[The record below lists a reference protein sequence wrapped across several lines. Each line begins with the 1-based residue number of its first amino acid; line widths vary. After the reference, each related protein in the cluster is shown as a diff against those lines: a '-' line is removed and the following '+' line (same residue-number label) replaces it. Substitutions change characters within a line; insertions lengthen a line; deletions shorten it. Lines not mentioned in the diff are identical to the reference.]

1 MRIVAARLRRHG
13 TAWIVLLASAV
24 GCHRPYTGEYAEPK
38 ESMDGVYAYSAIV
51 DGGAV
56 GGKFVIQGNFLAL
69 NVTNGT
75 CLPTN
80 DRREAFARTG
90 GTVTR
95 SCTAVNHE
103 IVFTINLDNPMR
115 GSTWRSTRS
124 ETRYR
129 RICKRTVI
137 SRDGRETCAEYGQ
150 QAYEVSIGISG
161 QLSVQLGEPR

>member
-1 MRIVAARLRRHG
+1 
-13 TAWIVLLASAV
+13 
-24 GCHRPYTGEYAEPK
+24 
-38 ESMDGVYAYSAIV
+38 MDGVYAYSAIV

-56 GGKFVIQGNFLAL
+56 GGRFVIQGNFVAF
-69 NVTNGT
+69 NVANGT

-90 GTVTR
+90 GTVMR

-103 IVFTINLDNPMR
+103 IVFTINLDNPLR
-115 GSTWRSTRS
+115 GSTWRSSRT

-129 RICKRTVI
+129 RVCKRTVI

-150 QAYEVSIGISG
+150 QAYDVSIGISG
-161 QLSVQLGEPR
+161 QLTVQTTDPR